1 MYADI
6 LILGQL
12 LTGPKHGYEIKK
24 NVQEALGES
33 FEINNNLLYPALRRF
48 QEMGAMT
55 KEVEK
60 ADGKPDRHVYLLT
73 ETGEEIFDELV
84 RDFPR
89 KAAANQM
96 EFLVRVALF
105 DRLEPELRLD
115 ILRKRLSV
123 LEEEMER
130 NRRFDLLHSQNGF
143 TAEVIR
149 FKKAQTEHEL
159 AWVKQWILEF
169 QAPAPLSNSDTDRFV

>member
-12 LTGPKHGYEIKK
+12 LSGPKHGYEIKK

-48 QEMGAMT
+48 QDMGAMT

-60 ADGKPDRHVYLLT
+60 AEGKPDRHIYLLT
-73 ETGEEIFDELV
+73 ETGKEIFKELI
-84 RDFPR
+84 RDFPQR
-89 KAAANQM
+89 AAVNQL

-105 DRLEPELRLD
+105 DRLEFDLQID
-115 ILRKRLSV
+115 ILNKRLSV
-123 LEEEMER
+123 LEEELEHYHR
-130 NRRFDLLHSQNGF
+130 IDNAHLENWF

-149 FKKAQTEHEL
+149 FKKAQTENERT
-159 AWVKQWILEF
+159 WVKQLLQ
-169 QAPAPLSNSDTDRFV
+169 QAQTSRSENR

>member
-12 LTGPKHGYEIKK
+12 LKGPKHGYEIKK
-24 NVQEALGES
+24 NIQEALGES

-60 ADGKPDRHVYLLT
+60 VDGKPDRHVYLLT
-73 ETGEEIFDELV
+73 DTGEEVFIELI

-89 KAAANQM
+89 KAAANPM

-105 DRLEPELRLD
+105 DRLEPELQLD
-115 ILRKRLSV
+115 ILQKRLSV
-123 LEEEMER
+123 LEEELKHSRQYDLGQSR
-130 NRRFDLLHSQNGF
+130 NRFI
-143 TAEVIR
+143 TEVIR
-149 FKKAQTEHEL
+149 FKKTQTEHEW
-159 AWVKQWILEF
+159 AWVKQLIDEV
-169 QAPAPLSNSDTDRFV
+169 QGTASGME

>member
-12 LTGPKHGYEIKK
+12 LSGPKHGYEIKK
-24 NVQEALGES
+24 NVQEALGDS

-48 QEMGAMT
+48 MKIGAMT
-55 KEVEK
+55 KEIEK
-60 ADGKPDRHVYLLT
+60 SDGKPDRHVYLLT
-73 ETGEEIFDELV
+73 RKGEEVFDELI
-84 RDFPR
+84 RDFPG
-89 KAAANQM
+89 KAAANPM

-115 ILRKRLSV
+115 ILRKRMEV

-130 NRRFDLLHSQNGF
+130 TRRFDRGSEQNRF
-143 TAEVIR
+143 VAEVIR
-149 FKKAQTEHEL
+149 FRQSQSEQEL
-159 AWVKQWILEF
+159 EWVKRLMHEVE
-169 QAPAPLSNSDTDRFV
+169 APASGSNSNERI

>member
-12 LTGPKHGYEIKK
+12 LAGPKHGYEIKK
-24 NVQEALGES
+24 NVQEALGKS

-48 QEMGAMT
+48 QEMGALM

-73 ETGEEIFDELV
+73 ETGEEIFNGLV
-84 RDFPR
+84 RDFPG
-89 KAAANQM
+89 KAAANQL

-105 DRLEPELRLD
+105 DRLEPELQLE
-115 ILRKRLSV
+115 ILHKRLTV
-123 LEEEMER
+123 LDEEMER
-130 NRRFDLLHSQNGF
+130 NRQFDLVQSQKRF
-143 TAEVIR
+143 TMEVIR
-149 FKKAQTEHEL
+149 FKIAETEHER
-159 AWVKQWILEF
+159 AWVKQLIHEV
-169 QAPAPLSNSDTDRFV
+169 QALASGTE

>member
-12 LTGPKHGYEIKK
+12 LKGPKHGYEIKK
-24 NVQEALGES
+24 NIQEALGES

-60 ADGKPDRHVYLLT
+60 MDGKPDRHVYLLT
-73 ETGEEIFDELV
+73 DTGEEVFIELI

-105 DRLEPELRLD
+105 DRLEPELQLD
-115 ILRKRLSV
+115 ILRKRLTV
-123 LEEEMER
+123 LEEELVR
-130 NRRFDLLHSQNGF
+130 SRQYDLGSKNRF

-149 FKKAQTEHEL
+149 FKKTQTEHEWS
-159 AWVKQWILEF
+159 WVKQLIHDVQGAALGKE
-169 QAPAPLSNSDTDRFV
+169 

>member
-12 LTGPKHGYEIKK
+12 LTNPKHGYEIKK

-48 QEMGAMT
+48 QEMGAVT

-73 ETGEEIFDELV
+73 KMGEEIFGELV

-89 KAAANQM
+89 KAASNQM

-105 DRLEPELRLD
+105 DRLEPELQLE
-115 ILRKRLSV
+115 ILHKRLTV
-123 LEEEMER
+123 LEEELER
-130 NRRFDLLHSQNGF
+130 SRQFDQVQSKKRFTTQ
-143 TAEVIR
+143 VIR
-149 FKKAQTEHEL
+149 FKMAHTEHER
-159 AWVKQWILEF
+159 AWVKQLIHEIQALVSGSEF
-169 QAPAPLSNSDTDRFV
+169 N